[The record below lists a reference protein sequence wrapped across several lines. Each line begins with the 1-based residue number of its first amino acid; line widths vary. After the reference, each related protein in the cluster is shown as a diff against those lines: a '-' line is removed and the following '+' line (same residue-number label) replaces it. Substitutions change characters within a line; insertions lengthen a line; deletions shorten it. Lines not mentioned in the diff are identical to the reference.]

1 MLFAFVDESARRRSR
16 EGACV
21 YTLAAVIV
29 PEPSLDEVRETMLAL
44 RYGRTPRVHW
54 RDERAERLEHIAKAV
69 AALPMS
75 GVVTVYLHDP
85 AVGPERARRLCL
97 KVLLRVLSARGV
109 DAICFESR
117 RAEQDARDRALLV
130 TLRKQP
136 GFRREVTVG
145 WTKASDDPALW
156 AADVVAGAL
165 TWWLDGGH
173 EYWEALSAVVDIVEV
188 DP

>member
-1 MLFAFVDESARRRSR
+1 MLVVDESARRRSL

-29 PEPSLDEVRETMLAL
+29 PESALAEVRETMLAL

-54 RDERAERLEHIAKAV
+54 RDERLEHIAKAV

-85 AVGPERARRLCL
+85 EVGPERARRLCL
-97 KVLLRVLSARGV
+97 KVLLRVLSERGV

-165 TWWLDGGH
+165 TWWLDGRH
-173 EYWEALSAVVDIVEV
+173 RYWEALSTVVDIVEV